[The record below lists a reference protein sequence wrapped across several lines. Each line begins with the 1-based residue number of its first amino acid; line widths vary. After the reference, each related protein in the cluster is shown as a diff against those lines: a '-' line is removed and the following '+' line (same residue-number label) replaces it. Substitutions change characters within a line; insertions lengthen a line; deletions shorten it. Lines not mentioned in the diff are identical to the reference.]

1 MYRIGS
7 VKILEIQLNQIES
20 FHSNFQG
27 EKNRGESQIGE
38 TRFGPERE
46 EVKEKREG

>member
-1 MYRIGS
+1 MYRIDN
-7 VKILEIQLNQIES
+7 VKNLETQLNQIKS
-20 FHSNFQG
+20 IHPHFQG